1 MSRSPAHL
9 TAAAEALRALAA
21 ALAADFAGLDAH
33 SGPATWEGPAA
44 TAHRGRA
51 AVVAFDA
58 RVVAVDLRR
67 LADQLDQRAV
77 AVAAAQHAEARRHQ
91 WARIEVLAALGLPAG
106 GSDV

>member
-9 TAAAEALRALAA
+9 RTAAEAVRALAD

-58 RVVAVDLRR
+58 RVAAVGLRA
-67 LADQLDQRAV
+67 LADRLDERAAAV
-77 AVAAAQHAEARRHQ
+77 ARVEAEVAH
-91 WARIEVLAALGLPAG
+91 G
-106 GSDV
+106 